1 MTPLVFVACE
11 SYGEGAWRLEAHFH
25 LAAVRDFLEV
35 LASVGFSGRGHPP
48 DLSVTLEAELLFEEE
63 VIAAPTYFAASELG
77 RLLGHAPPEL
87 AAQFRAWH
95 AMTRAFEGMGR
106 PARLIVWQIE

>member
-1 MTPLVFVACE
+1 MSPLVFVACE
-11 SYGEGAWRLEAHFH
+11 SYGKGAWRLEAHFH
-25 LAAVRDFLEV
+25 LAAVQDFLIV
-35 LASVGFSGRGHPP
+35 LASAGIAGRGHPP
-48 DLSVTLEAELLFEEE
+48 DLSVSLEAELLFEEE

-95 AMTRAFEGMGR
+95 ALTRAFEGMAR